1 MPHRHRIAI
10 ALACAVTLA
19 APAVA
24 QDMADNPLLACDRAA
39 AHAEADWHL
48 PDGLLSAIGIV
59 ESGRGDLGTGRPV
72 PWPWS
77 INTDGRGYV
86 MLGKAEAI
94 AAVRAFQDV
103 GRRAIDVGCFQVDL
117 FYHPDAFAS
126 LEAALDPEAN
136 AQAAARILMLSR
148 LRGNSWDMAIA
159 LYHSA
164 SPLLGAQYLRQVQA
178 VWSWTRTRGL
188 GAQAAYAVLL
198 SPAARQIQVISAMNP
213 PVPSSGGL
221 PRVLGPQGETNPLQW
236 TAMPQAA
243 LPIVLTPRVD
253 GWHGGRGMQAVSQRR
268 AG

>member
-19 APAVA
+19 VPAA
-24 QDMADNPLLACDRAA
+24 ARDMPDNPLLACDRAA
-39 AHAEADWHL
+39 ARAEADWHL
-48 PDGLLSAIGIV
+48 PEGLLSAIGIV

-86 MLGKAEAI
+86 MPGKAEAI
-94 AAVRAFQDV
+94 AAIRAFQDV

-117 FYHPDAFAS
+117 FYHPEAFPS
-126 LEAALDPEAN
+126 LEAALDPDAN
-136 AQAAARILMLSR
+136 AQAAARILTLTR
-148 LRGNSWDMAIA
+148 LRGNSWDLAIA

-178 VWSWTRTRGL
+178 AWAWTRGRGPV
-188 GAQAAYAVLL
+188 AQAAAYTVLL
-198 SPAARQIQVISAMNP
+198 SPAARQVQVISVADP
-213 PVPSSGGL
+213 PAASANL
-221 PRVLGPQGETNPLQW
+221 PRVLGPQGATGPLQW

-243 LPIVLTPRVD
+243 LPIVLVPRA
-253 GWHGGRGMQAVSQRR
+253 GGRHGGKATRFVPRP